1 MQEAT
6 QNQSSMV
13 KNEQQVGIGF
23 NIQQILKLLGPSM
36 YRENVQDIGL
46 KELFQNAFDA
56 VKKVNNPQI
65 DIISDTSTN
74 SISVK
79 DNGIGMSTDTVK
91 NVFLTIGGTLK
102 EHLAESERSGG
113 FGIAKVQFFMTASK
127 IEVVTV
133 KDGVKTIF
141 CSTQEEL
148 FDGKGLLTSEPTS
161 DSNGT
166 SVTLFYPKEHVNV
179 YGAAHYYSILKQVLI
194 LNNLKVTFNGTDVS
208 YRLAVPATY
217 TKFEFETSWGN
228 IDLFLNFNI
237 LHNDNGHENMQVLSA
252 GLYQFKWSNWKFKMN
267 GVLSIKPKVAANHDM
282 YPFNKE
288 REGFKASVEKDIDNL
303 RDYIINMQD
312 YIFSE
317 RTKARFAG
325 LMDLDYV
332 DIDKTLS
339 DEEREVMRVKTV
351 EKTIDRSVQLTT
363 EALAYLVTT
372 FSGAITKEKKIE
384 IKPQETAE
392 LNLEMKKIE
401 GCKNKFHNNTD
412 VNYLTVKGAFDYFQD
427 YSSLV
432 YDVAKEMLDL
442 GFKIPDNQVYGI
454 SIDKNYHGVCLKG
467 EIHAVFVNPLSTDI
481 ECMTSFAHHFMDTT
495 VHEMAHIK
503 ESGHG
508 GDFVSQMSVINKKL
522 KMSGAYY
529 VFEKKANVLWNRHKD
544 VIVKLC
550 QMFDGSNNVAE
561 SLS

>member
-1 MQEAT
+1 MQKAT
-6 QNQSSMV
+6 ENQSSMV

-56 VKKVNNPQI
+56 VKKVPHPQI
-65 DIISDTSTN
+65 DIITDTLTN

-141 CSTQEEL
+141 RSTQEEL
-148 FDGKGLLTSEPTS
+148 FDGKGLLTSEPTT

-166 SVTLFYPKEHVNV
+166 SVRLFYPKEHVRLSS
-179 YGAAHYYSILKQVLI
+179 YYHSYSIMKRVLI
-194 LNNLKVTFNGTDVS
+194 LDNLKVTFNNTDVS
-208 YRLAVPATY
+208 HKLAIPANY

-228 IDLFLNFNI
+228 IDLHLDFDRLTQ
-237 LHNDNGHENMQVLSA
+237 DRYSCDMQVLSA
-252 GLYQFKWSNWKFKMN
+252 GLYQFIWCKSEFKMN
-267 GVLSIKPKVAANHDM
+267 GVLSIKPKVAANDDM

-288 REGFKASVEKDIDNL
+288 REGFKASVEKDIENL
-303 RDYIINMQD
+303 KNYIINMQD

-332 DIDKTLS
+332 DIDKTLT
-339 DEEREVMRVKTV
+339 DEEREAMRVKTV
-351 EKTIDRSVQLTT
+351 EKTIDRSAQISD

-372 FSGAITKEKKIE
+372 FSGAITKEKKID

-392 LNLEMKKIE
+392 LNIEMKKIE

-432 YDVAKEMLDL
+432 YDVAKEMMELK
-442 GFKIPDNQVYGI
+442 FNIPDNQVYGI
-454 SIDKNYHGVCLKG
+454 SIDKDYHGVCLKG

-495 VHEMAHIK
+495 VHEMAHIE
-503 ESGHG
+503 ESGHYES
-508 GDFVSQMSVINKKL
+508 FVSQMSLINKKL

-544 VIVKLC
+544 VIVQLC
-550 QMFDGSNNVAE
+550 QMFDTSTNVQE
-561 SLS
+561 SLN